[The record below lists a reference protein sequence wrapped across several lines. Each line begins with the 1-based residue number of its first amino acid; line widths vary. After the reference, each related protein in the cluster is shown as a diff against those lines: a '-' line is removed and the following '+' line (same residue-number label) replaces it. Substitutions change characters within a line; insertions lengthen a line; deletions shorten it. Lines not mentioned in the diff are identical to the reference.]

1 MKLKAEP
8 LISSAQSDLFAPIL
22 NSDAFMGSLL
32 LVGRLLTIPIFVLQI
47 MNTPHSSGLMY
58 AAMAVQ
64 IEGIV
69 LIALGLKTRFAALL
83 LAVFC
88 TSAALRFP
96 GSAKYAS
103 LFTSHWDKNLAVLG
117 LLLFMFAY
125 GPGMLSLDSY
135 LSRGKTGS
143 TGEGLFSS
151 ILENSA
157 VMGLLLLLGRMLSVV
172 IFLHAGTNKVVR
184 TAVMQAYMVKHNS
197 HVPTKLIYLAILVQI
212 LCPILVVLGYKT
224 RWGATLLGGF
234 TIIAGTLFHNQYGD
248 LGELSHFFLDL
259 ATTGGFMFMF
269 AYGPGRFSVDK
280 WRRL

>member
-1 MKLKAEP
+1 MKLKAELLVSKAP
-8 LISSAQSDLFAPIL
+8 SDLFAPIL
-22 NSDAFMGSLL
+22 SSDAFMGYLL

-64 IEGIV
+64 VEGIF
-69 LIALGLKTRFAALL
+69 LIVLGLQTRFAALMM
-83 LAVFC
+83 AVFC
-88 TSAALRFP
+88 TSAALHLP
-96 GSAKYAS
+96 GSAKYAN

-125 GPGMLSLDSY
+125 GPGTLSLDS
-135 LSRGKTGS
+135 LLGRGKTGD
-143 TGEGLFSS
+143 GLFSPV
-151 ILENSA
+151 LENSA
-157 VMGLLLLLGRMLSVV
+157 VMGLLLLVGRMLSVV
-172 IFLHAGTNKVVR
+172 IFVRAGTNKVVR
-184 TAVMQAYMVKHNS
+184 TASMQAYMVKHNS
-197 HVPTKLIYLAILVQI
+197 HVPTNLIYLAILVQI

-248 LGELSHFFLDL
+248 LGELSHLFLDL

-269 AYGPGRFSVDK
+269 AYGPGRFSVDAK
-280 WRRL
+280 LK